1 MQLFHPTTIA
11 DAVGLLAAHDE
22 ARCLA
27 GGQTLV
33 AMLNLGLLDPPALV
47 SLRKVDGLDRLTRHA
62 DGSVAMGATVTQA
75 ALAAAALPD
84 ALAVLSE
91 AAQQVAHPAIRNFGT
106 VGGALCHADP
116 AADLPPAFVAAQAR
130 LTALGPRTAQRSLRA
145 EDFFVDYLTT
155 ALDDREI
162 LTAIHLPPPPAGS
175 AGAYLK
181 YARVDGDYATVSV
194 AATLILVAGRLPG
207 RPDRARQLRRP
218 AAAPGRRRCGAGRYD
233 ARQRRRCACRRA
245 AAGGRRA
252 ACRHARFRRL
262 PPPHHPRSGRPGGRC
277 RARQGGGRNMRGA
290 ASVSLTV
297 NGDPLALLA
306 GPGATLL
313 DMLRSQAQLTGSKQ
327 GCNSGVCGACTAL
340 VDGKTARSLPD
351 TGRRL
356 RRAQLVVTVEGLDD
370 DPHAV
375 FLREEMAAAGAVQC
389 GYCTPGIVV
398 ALTDLFRNAA
408 APPDAASPA
417 PMPGRQY
424 LPLHRLC
431 QHRRG
436 RACAPGRRS
445 VGAGCGSWPRQTS

>member
-1 MQLFHPTTIA
+1 MQLFHPTTI
-11 DAVGLLAAHDE
+11 DEAVGLLAAHDE

-62 DGSVAMGATVTQA
+62 DGSVTMGATVTQA
-75 ALAAAALPD
+75 ALAAAALPG

-130 LTALGPRTAQRSLRA
+130 LTALGPDGKRSFSA

-155 ALDDREI
+155 ALYDGEI

-175 AGAYLK
+175 VGAYLK

-194 AATLILVAGRLPG
+194 AATLILAQGVCRAA
-207 RPDRARQLRRP
+207 PDCARQLRRP
-218 AAAPGRRRCGAGRYD
+218 AAAPGCRRCGAGRYD

-340 VDGKTARSLPD
+340 VDGKTARACLMLAAD
-351 TGRRL
+351 CAGRS
-356 RRAQLVVTVEGLDD
+356 VVTVEGLDD
-370 DPHAV
+370 DPHAA

-408 APPDAASPA
+408 APPDAAA
-417 PMPGRQY
+417 LRQCLGGNICRCTGY
-424 LPLHRLC
+424 VSIVEAAL
-431 QHRRG
+431 
-436 RACAPGRRS
+436 RAGRRS
-445 VGAGCGSWPRQTS
+445 VGAGAGGPRP